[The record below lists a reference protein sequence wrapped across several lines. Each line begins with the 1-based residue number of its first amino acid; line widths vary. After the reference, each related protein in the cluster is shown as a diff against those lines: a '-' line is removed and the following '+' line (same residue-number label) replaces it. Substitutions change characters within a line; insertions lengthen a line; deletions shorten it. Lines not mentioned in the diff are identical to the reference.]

1 LRQKKRK
8 GSWGVLSAMMIG
20 SFAIGKMIAKRFPYL
35 IAPLGFLLKFLAE
48 RYEQE
53 IEVAWKWVQGLF
65 IRKVPA

>member
-1 LRQKKRK
+1 
-8 GSWGVLSAMMIG
+8 
-20 SFAIGKMIAKRFPYL
+20 MIAKRFPYL